1 MNPLSLPNHHIL
13 TRTTATAMAETS
25 DHSEFD
31 DIRPYHDSEVP
42 GVMAR
47 LITDREMADTILTMM
62 YPRAARPLGW
72 VLRPLVRRT
81 LHRAFD
87 GIRTVRDFQLL
98 VGEHFKAML
107 AKDGTRFTVSGLER
121 LEAGSAYLFISN
133 HRDIAMDPAFVN
145 LALHENDRDTVRIAI
160 GDNLLSKPFAT
171 DLMRINKSFIVK
183 RSATG
188 RREKLT
194 ALTTLSRYIRHSIH
208 SDNTSVWIAQRE
220 GRAKNG
226 VDRTETAL
234 VKMLALGRERGTAF
248 GDAIADL
255 NVVPVSI
262 AYCFD
267 PCDVDKARELHERH
281 LTGSYRKKPHE
292 DLASIYKGIVGAKGH
307 VHVAFGEPLA
317 AAPADDD
324 ELAHWLDRQ
333 IVSHYHLHPTNI
345 IAWRHLHGRDARVD
359 AWAARLDAHWPSLEA
374 TLLARVNG
382 EQDGVI
388 QQFLAAYA
396 APVQSLLEL
405 GLQPQDRGG

>member
-1 MNPLSLPNHHIL
+1 
-13 TRTTATAMAETS
+13 MADTS
-25 DHSEFD
+25 DHREFD

-47 LITDREMADTILTMM
+47 LIADREMADTILTMM

-72 VLRPLVRRT
+72 ALRPLVRRA

-87 GIRTVRDFQLL
+87 DIRTVHDFQLL
-98 VGEHFKAML
+98 VGQHFNALL
-107 AKDGTRFTVSGLER
+107 AKDGTRFTVSGIER
-121 LEAGSAYLFISN
+121 LGTGAHLFISN

-145 LALHENDRDTVRIAI
+145 LALHENGRDTVRIAI

-194 ALTTLSRYIRHSIH
+194 ALTTLSRYIRHSIRN
-208 SDNTSVWIAQRE
+208 DNASVWIAQRE

-255 NVVPVSI
+255 AMVPVSI

-267 PCDVDKARELHERH
+267 PCDIDKARELHERQI
-281 LTGSYRKKPHE
+281 TGSYRKKPHE

-317 AAPADDD
+317 AAPTDDD
-324 ELAHWLDRQ
+324 ELAAWLDRQ
-333 IVSHYHLHPTNI
+333 IVGHYRLQPTNI
-345 IAWRHLHGRDARVD
+345 IAWRRLHGSDAQVE
-359 AWAARLDAHWPSLEA
+359 AWASRLNADWAALETA
-374 TLLARVNG
+374 LLARVSG
-382 EQDGVI
+382 EPDGVV
-388 QQFLAAYA
+388 QQFLSAYA

-405 GLQPQDRGG
+405 GLEPQAQGG

>member
-1 MNPLSLPNHHIL
+1 
-13 TRTTATAMAETS
+13 MADTS

-47 LITDREMADTILTMM
+47 LIADREMADTILTMR
-62 YPRAARPLGW
+62 YPRAARSLGW
-72 VLRPLVRRT
+72 ALRPFVRRA

-87 GIRTVRDFQLL
+87 DIRTVHDFQLL
-98 VGEHFKAML
+98 VGQHFNALL
-107 AKDGTRFTVSGLER
+107 AKDGTRFTVSGIER
-121 LEAGSAYLFISN
+121 LGTGAHLFISN

-145 LALHENDRDTVRIAI
+145 LALHENGRDTVRIAI

-194 ALTTLSRYIRHSIH
+194 ALTTLSRYIRHSIRN
-208 SDNTSVWIAQRE
+208 DNTSVWIAQRE

-255 NVVPVSI
+255 AMVPVSI

-267 PCDVDKARELHERH
+267 PCDVDKARELHERQV
-281 LTGSYRKKPHE
+281 TGSYRKKPHE

-317 AAPADDD
+317 APPADDD
-324 ELAHWLDRQ
+324 ELAAWLDHQ
-333 IVSHYHLHPTNI
+333 IVGHYRLQPTNI
-345 IAWRHLHGRDARVD
+345 IAWRHLHGTDGRVE
-359 AWAARLDAHWPSLEA
+359 AWASRLNADWAALETA
-374 TLLARVNG
+374 LLARVSG
-382 EQDGVI
+382 EHDGVV
-388 QQFLAAYA
+388 QQFLSAYA

-405 GLQPQDRGG
+405 GLEPQAQGG

>member
-1 MNPLSLPNHHIL
+1 MSSFARIPKRNL
-13 TRTTATAMAETS
+13 ATAMVDSAEL
-25 DHSEFD
+25 HEFD

-47 LITDREMADTILTMM
+47 LIADREMADTILSMM

-72 VLRPLVRRT
+72 LLRPLVRRA
-81 LHRAFD
+81 LRRAFGD
-87 GIRTVRDFQLL
+87 ISTVRDFQLL
-98 VGEHFKAML
+98 VEEHFQAML
-107 AKDGTRFTVSGLER
+107 TKDGTRFTVSGIER
-121 LEAGSAYLFISN
+121 LSPTGAHLFISN

-145 LALHENDRDTVRIAI
+145 LALHTHGRDTVRIAI

-183 RSATG
+183 RSTTG
-188 RREKLT
+188 RREKLA
-194 ALTTLSRYIRHSIH
+194 ALTTLSRYIRHSIR

-234 VKMLALGRERGTAF
+234 VKMLALGRERGTSF
-248 GDAIADL
+248 GEAIAEL

-267 PCDVDKARELHERH
+267 PCDVDKARELHERQI
-281 LTGSYRKKPHE
+281 TGQYRKKPHE

-317 AAPADDD
+317 TPPADDD
-324 ELAHWLDRQ
+324 ELAGWLDRQ
-333 IVSHYHLHPTNI
+333 IVGHYHLQPTNI
-345 IAWRHLHGRDARVD
+345 IAWRRLHGTDPRVD
-359 AWAARLDAHWPSLEA
+359 AWASRIDADWDSLESA
-374 TLLARVNG
+374 LLTRVTG
-382 EQDGVI
+382 EQGGVV
-388 QQFLAAYA
+388 QQFLSAYA

-405 GLQPQDRGG
+405 GLDPQDQGG